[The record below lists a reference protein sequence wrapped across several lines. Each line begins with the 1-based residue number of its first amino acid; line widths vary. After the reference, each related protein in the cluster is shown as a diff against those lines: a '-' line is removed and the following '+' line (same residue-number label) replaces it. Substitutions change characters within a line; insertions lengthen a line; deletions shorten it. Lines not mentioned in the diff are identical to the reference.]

1 VKKALKDTLGQLH
14 RLRKIVLD
22 MNGNQAKKN
31 GVVKNNGVAKTQGD
45 SLKKQKLAQL
55 DSAVAS
61 ESNSSSSELGPAP
74 VPRQSVESRQ
84 VSMRRHRDSV
94 LGVDDSCCSVFTPS
108 PKKKARR

>member
-1 VKKALKDTLGQLH
+1 MTQLH

-22 MNGNQAKKN
+22 MNGNEA
-31 GVVKNNGVAKTQGD
+31 KNNGTHGD

-61 ESNSSSSELGPAP
+61 ESNSSSSNELGPAP